1 MPVSTLQKMSGDDSI
16 TSQQPCYEVSK
27 KDEERAVEVNSVDE
41 EVDRAQKYSSKIT
54 IMFSAMA
61 LFSDG
66 YNAQVIGYMNAFF
79 DSLYKDEFS
88 SAMKTR
94 LSNAYLIGNI
104 VGMLLFGLVIDRFG
118 RRFGIFMA
126 TLLLVLGVIIATA
139 SHGKDVNGMFW
150 MMVIGRGV
158 AGVGAGGEYPV
169 CSTGATEATDEQ
181 DKTRNRRGF
190 IVGMI
195 GDFAIDSGFVFSGVV
210 IIIVIYCYNQTES
223 SGIWRVCFG
232 LGIVLPLFVFY
243 FRVKTTNSTQYKK
256 HAIRKNV
263 PYMLVLKRYWKPMVG
278 TCLTWFLYDFVTY
291 PFGLFS
297 STIVSQLN
305 SENSNVKNIGFAT
318 LINVFLLPG
327 CFIGSYL
334 MDKIGRKNTMM
345 AGFFSQAVLGFILGG
360 AIGPIQTVVPLFL
373 ILYGIFLGLG
383 EMGPGVT
390 VSTKLLSHKRNG
402 LY

>member
-1 MPVSTLQKMSGDDSI
+1 MGTDDSI
-16 TSQQPCYEVSK
+16 TSQERRHGETLKRDEEMK
-27 KDEERAVEVNSVDE
+27 KDEERAVEISSVEEE
-41 EVDRAQKYSSKIT
+41 EVSEAQKYSSKIT

-61 LFSDG
+61 LLADG
-66 YNAQVIGYMNAFF
+66 YNAQVIGYLNAFF
-79 DSLYKDEFS
+79 DSLYKEEFTS
-88 SAMKTR
+88 TMKTR

-104 VGMLLFGLVIDRFG
+104 VGMLLFGLVIDKFG

-126 TLLLVLGVIIATA
+126 TLLLVLGVVITTA

-150 MMVIGRGV
+150 MMVVGRGV

-181 DKTRNRRGF
+181 EKTRNHRGF

-195 GDFAIDSGFVFSGVV
+195 SDFAIDTGFVLSGVIL
-210 IIIVIYCYNQTES
+210 IIIIYCYHQVES
-223 SGIWRVCFG
+223 SGIWRVSFG

-263 PYMLVLKRYWKPMVG
+263 PYMLVLKRYWKPIVG
-278 TCLTWFLYDFVTY
+278 SCLTWFLYDFVTY

-305 SENSNVKNIGFAT
+305 AENSNVKNIGFAT

-327 CFIGSYL
+327 CVIGSYL

-345 AGFFSQAVLGFILGG
+345 AGFFCQAILGFVLGG
-360 AIGPIQTVVPLFL
+360 ALGPIQTVVPLFL
-373 ILYGIFLGLG
+373 VLYGIFQGFG

-390 VSTKLLSHKRNG
+390 VSTKPLFVHHLREN
-402 LY
+402 

>member
-1 MPVSTLQKMSGDDSI
+1 
-16 TSQQPCYEVSK
+16 
-27 KDEERAVEVNSVDE
+27 
-41 EVDRAQKYSSKIT
+41 
-54 IMFSAMA
+54 
-61 LFSDG
+61 
-66 YNAQVIGYMNAFF
+66 
-79 DSLYKDEFS
+79 
-88 SAMKTR
+88 
-94 LSNAYLIGNI
+94 
-104 VGMLLFGLVIDRFG
+104 
-118 RRFGIFMA
+118 
-126 TLLLVLGVIIATA
+126 
-139 SHGKDVNGMFW
+139 MFW
-150 MMVIGRGV
+150 MMVIGRGI

-390 VSTKLLSHKRNG
+390 TFLISAESYPTPLRGHLFGLSAAVGKAGAAIGTEVFTPIQTSIGKVRKQQQLEKLPTNMNPGR
-402 LY
+402 